1 MKKSIAFPPVSST
14 DGAVFTRPLPPQRHK
29 SLFLLALALL
39 SLGFFSHENMVAAM
53 FQAPAEPAATP
64 KQDAAKDKKEIEIP
78 KPKEITL
85 NTKDGVILKC
95 TYLESPHAHTPGDSK
110 EVMPFILI
118 HDWEGDRQ
126 DLVPFGKY
134 LQSLGCS
141 VIVPDLRG
149 HGESTSLVGSNKTLD
164 YKTFRK
170 TDFALVVKDF
180 ETCKRYLMQRNNDG
194 ELNIDLLNLV
204 VVGESAVFG
213 LEWTI
218 SDWSWPPAGSLKQ
231 GQDVK
236 SITLISPKRKLK
248 NLNAMAAV
256 KNPLF
261 SGRVGINLP
270 TLIVWADGDAT
281 AARDA
286 IEIHQIMEKGRPDV
300 SQIEDAK
307 ERSQKTTLYKAA
319 IPNTRATGSELIRDN
334 EVTGF
339 WKYLAKF
346 VDSQVGAKKG
356 DFRWESRQQK

>member
-1 MKKSIAFPPVSST
+1 MKKPLNSQPASLTDASSVA
-14 DGAVFTRPLPPQRHK
+14 GCLPHSFHPKAILAAILLVFSFLPHGT
-29 SLFLLALALL
+29 S
-39 SLGFFSHENMVAAM
+39 AATI
-53 FQAPAEPAATP
+53 FQAAPDPAVKA
-64 KQDAAKDKKEIEIP
+64 KQDAKTDEKEIKIP
-78 KPKEITL
+78 EPKEITL
-85 NTKDGVILKC
+85 DTKDGVLLKC

-118 HDWEGDRQ
+118 HDWDGDRQ

-149 HGESTSLVGSNKTLD
+149 HGESTSVAGSNITLD

-170 TDFALVVKDF
+170 ADFAAVFKDF

-218 SDWSWPPAGSLKQ
+218 SDWSWPPVGALKQ

-248 NLNAMAAV
+248 NLNVLPFV

-261 SGRVGINLP
+261 SGRVGVNLP
-270 TLIVWADGDAT
+270 TLVVWADGDTT

-286 IEIHQIMEKGRPDV
+286 AELYQIMEKGRPDV
-300 SQIEDAK
+300 SEIQDPK

-319 IPNTRATGSELIRDN
+319 IPNSRATGSELIRDN
-334 EVTGF
+334 EVAGF

-346 VDSQVGAKKG
+346 VDSQVGSKKG
-356 DFRWESRQQK
+356 DFRWQSRERN